1 NSRFKSLY
9 PRAQLMRSTR
19 PVFGDLFSI
28 RDVDNHTLIGP
39 NGDHTGP
46 QLLAVSC
53 DRELMP
59 ARRHDQLLVLDYVV
73 VELVDVIKHQEL
85 VVPPGRHEI
94 GRAHV

>member
-73 VELVDVIKHQEL
+73 VELVDVPHEVL
-85 VVPPGRHEI
+85 RFTEI
-94 GRAHV
+94 GRASCRESV